1 MSSFAP
7 ELVRYSSILIAFA
20 CVCVLLVK
28 FTQEYISG
36 TLLGKPITGRFAY
49 PPQAADVPFVP
60 LGRRKLWTSVLTYY
74 AITRVLIFVGAYC
87 YKAVT
92 TNSKPPLVQTF
103 IKMFKIYDTEWYL
116 GIAQYGYR
124 TTGHDR
130 LSICFYP
137 LYPALVKLFHYVIPG
152 YFASGVVV
160 SNLFL
165 LVALYYL
172 VRLVEWEYKDSE
184 TGILTAKY
192 LLLFPFSFFFS
203 IAYTESVFIAFT
215 ILTFYTLRRKKW
227 LLAGLFA
234 MLAALTRNQ
243 GVLLALPILIEIL
256 YDHEFFR
263 NLRSENTT
271 FRTKLKGI
279 ASRLSALAL
288 PPIGIGIYL
297 LVNKLVTGDWLQF
310 LVYQREH
317 WKQKF
322 GFFADLL
329 ARHTGK
335 IITGETRYAFG
346 IWIPGILLFFIAL
359 VLLIVTLKKLRL
371 SYAAFAFVYIII
383 SFSPTGLLSGPRYVG
398 GLFVL
403 YLMGA
408 LLLRKAPTIVRSGV
422 DVVLGF
428 SLCFYSVLF
437 VLKFVF

>member
-7 ELVRYSSILIAFA
+7 DLVRYSSILIVFV
-20 CVCVLLVK
+20 CLCVLLVK
-28 FTQEYISG
+28 FVQEYIGG
-36 TLLGKPITGRFAY
+36 TLHVGKPGDRLTYRD
-49 PPQAADVPFVP
+49 ADSSTFQP
-60 LGRRKLWTSVLTYY
+60 LPRAKLWKILFFYFAVSR
-74 AITRVLIFVGAYC
+74 ILIFVGTYC
-87 YKAVT
+87 YKAIT
-92 TNSKPPLVQTF
+92 IKAWPPLVATF

-116 GIAQYGYR
+116 GIAQFGYR

-152 YFASGVVV
+152 YFTAGVVV

-165 LVALYYL
+165 LIALYYL
-172 VRLVEWEYKDSE
+172 VRLVEGEYKDSQ
-184 TGILTAKY
+184 TGILAAKL

-215 ILTFYTLRRKKW
+215 ILTFYALRRKKW

-234 MLAALTRNQ
+234 MLASLTRNQ
-243 GVLLALPILIEIL
+243 GVLLVLPILIEIL
-256 YDHEFFR
+256 YDHEFIRSYR
-263 NLRSENTT
+263 NERGY
-271 FRTKLKGI
+271 RKGFLSGMLQRI
-279 ASRLSALAL
+279 AAVLF
-288 PPIGIGIYL
+288 PFVGIGIY
-297 LVNKLVTGDWLQF
+297 VVINKVVTGHWFQF

-335 IITGETRYAFG
+335 IFTGETRYAFG
-346 IWIPGILLFFIAL
+346 IWMPGILLFFVGMI
-359 VLLIVTLKKLRL
+359 LIIVCAKKLRL
-371 SYAAFAFVYIII
+371 SYAAYALVYLVI

-408 LLLRKAPTIVRSGV
+408 LLLRKAPNYVRSGV
-422 DVVLGF
+422 DIILAF
-428 SLCFYSVLF
+428 TLCFYSILF